1 MKKDPQFN
9 APFQALKG
17 VTVKE
22 KAQRRKAPEASP
34 AATPKPPADDADLFR
49 QAMQGVS
56 PIKQDRIA
64 PEPENPQAYVRAIR
78 QNIHPEDHAVLAE
91 LDALVKG
98 KSHFDIT
105 ATGEYVEGHVAS
117 INPVIM
123 KRLKKGEFALQGHLD
138 LHGLTRDEA
147 RQTLDTFIQN
157 AVALSERCLLVIHGR
172 GLKSPEGPVLKESV
186 ITWLTTGRLAH
197 HVLALCSAQPYDG
210 GTGALYVLLRQRPKK
225 SQWKRPI

>member
-1 MKKDPQFN
+1 MKKPVGFN

-17 VTVKE
+17 VNVAPKPAPRE
-22 KAQRRKAPEASP
+22 KTPEAAP
-34 AATPKPPADDADLFR
+34 PKKNPPKESELFSL
-49 QAMQGVS
+49 AMQGIK
-56 PIKQDRIA
+56 PIKQDRVM
-64 PEPENPQAYVRAIR
+64 PEPEDPTMLVQAMRAR
-78 QNIHPEDHAVLAE
+78 LRSDDQAVLEE

-98 KSHFDIT
+98 KSRFDIT
-105 ATGEYVEGHVAS
+105 ATGEYVEGHVVS

-147 RQTLDTFIQN
+147 RQALDTFILN
-157 AVALSERCLLVIHGR
+157 AVALTERCLLIIHGR

-186 ITWLTTGRLAH
+186 LTWLTTGRLAH
-197 HVLALCSAQPYDG
+197 HVLALCSAKPYDG

-225 SQWKRPI
+225 SAWKRPT

>member
-1 MKKDPQFN
+1 MKKSAGFN
-9 APFQALKG
+9 APFQTLKG
-17 VTVKE
+17 VSVKP
-22 KAQRRKAPEASP
+22 KMAPRVITTEAAP
-34 AATPKPPADDADLFR
+34 PKQTPPDDSELFS
-49 QAMQGVS
+49 QAMHGVK
-56 PIKQDRIA
+56 PIKQDRVT
-64 PEPENPQAYVRAIR
+64 PEPEDPTLLVQAMRERIR
-78 QNIHPEDHAVLAE
+78 PDDQSVLEE

-98 KSHFDIT
+98 KSRFDIT
-105 ATGEYVEGHVAS
+105 ATGEYVEGHVVS

-147 RQTLDTFIQN
+147 RQALDAFILN
-157 AVALSERCLLVIHGR
+157 AVALAERCLLVIHGR

-186 ITWLTTGRLAH
+186 ITWLTTGRLSH

-225 SQWKRPI
+225 SAWKRPT